1 MVKFNL
7 QIIKV
12 LTNCRQINIA
22 VMRPIDQLIG
32 ILESMNDNF
41 DIDIFNSFVMKYS
54 IEETCAMLIQIIS

>member
-1 MVKFNL
+1 
-7 QIIKV
+7 
-12 LTNCRQINIA
+12 
-22 VMRPIDQLIG
+22 MRPIDQLIG